1 MLVRFSVSNFKSFK
15 DTQIFSM
22 VAGKYTK
29 HKNHIIEINNKR
41 LLKGSFIFGAN
52 AAGKSNFIEAVEFS
66 QHLVTR
72 GLNNTSLINKHFRIE
87 NAYVNKPG
95 VFQFDIYANGHFY
108 SYGFAIS
115 YITATVE
122 EEWLYLCDSDEI
134 AIFERSIENGK
145 TVVDSNYNFSDETQ
159 QSFKI
164 FSENVPDNKML
175 LLEISERKLIENKDF
190 FAFRDVMQ
198 WFKAIIIITP
208 ESKVNNTIK
217 LYSDNT
223 DEYNLS
229 KLLSEFDTG
238 IEDISLGEEK
248 IEEALDF
255 LPDKIKREI
264 IQEIEKKILLEDSL
278 KKDKPTEI
286 QIEFG
291 GNYYRISIKNNQL
304 FANLLMMNHGNS
316 EDLFEISDESD
327 GTKRLFD
334 ILPVY
339 NAGKVPCLILIDEL
353 DRSFHTRL
361 IIKFIRDFYEKTSGA
376 ESQLIAS
383 VHDSNV
389 MDLELLRQDEIWFIE
404 RQSDHSSHIYSL
416 NKFKERYDKKV
427 AKDYLLG
434 RYGAIPCF
442 TQLDTA
448 EGEKE

>member
-1 MLVRFSVSNFKSFK
+1 MLIRFSLSNFKSFK

-41 LLKGSFIFGAN
+41 ILKGSFIFGAN
-52 AAGKSNFIEAVEFS
+52 AAGKSIFIEAIKFA
-66 QHLVTR
+66 QRLVTR
-72 GLNNTSLINKHFRIE
+72 GLNSTSLISKHFRID
-87 NAYVNKPG
+87 NSYVNQPG
-95 VFQFDIYANGHFY
+95 VFQFDIYTNGHFY

-115 YITATVE
+115 YVKATVE
-122 EEWLYLCDSDEI
+122 EEWLYLCDSNET
-134 AIFERSIENGK
+134 AIFERSIEDGE
-145 TVVDSNYNFSDETQ
+145 TVIKSNYNFAKETQ

-164 FSENVPDNKML
+164 FSENVPNNKML
-175 LLEISERKLIENKDF
+175 LLEISERKLIENEDF

-198 WFKAIIIITP
+198 WFKSIIIITP
-208 ESKVNNTIK
+208 ESKINNTIE
-217 LYSDNT
+217 LYSNNA

-238 IEDISLGEEK
+238 IEDICVGEEK
-248 IEEALDF
+248 VEEAFDF
-255 LPDKIKREI
+255 LPEKIKKEI
-264 IQEIEKKILLEDSL
+264 IQNVGKAFTLENSS
-278 KKDKPTEI
+278 KEKPTEV
-286 QIEFG
+286 QVDFG
-291 GNYYRISIKNNQL
+291 GNYYGMSIKNNQI
-304 FANLLMMNHGNS
+304 FATLLMMNHGNS
-316 EDLFEISDESD
+316 EDLFKLSDESD

-339 NAGKVPCLILIDEL
+339 NAGMTPCLILIDEL

-361 IIKFIRDFYEKTSGA
+361 IVKFIRGFYEKTSNV

-389 MDLELLRQDEIWFIE
+389 MDLELLRQDEIWFVE
-404 RQSDHSSHIYSL
+404 RQSDHSSQMYSL

-442 TQLDTA
+442 SQSDTEEEA
-448 EGEKE
+448 KE

>member
-29 HKNHIIEINNKR
+29 HKNHIVEINNKR
-41 LLKGSFIFGAN
+41 ILKGSFIFGAN
-52 AAGKSNFIEAVEFS
+52 AAGKSNFIEAVKFA
-66 QHLVTR
+66 QYLVTH
-72 GLNNTSLINKHFRIE
+72 GLNSTSLINKHFRIE
-87 NAYVNKPG
+87 SKYANIPG
-95 VFQFDIYANGHFY
+95 VFQFDIFANGHYY

-115 YITATVE
+115 YVKATVE

-145 TVVDSNYNFSDETQ
+145 TVINSNYNFTDEMQ
-159 QSFKI
+159 QSFKV

-175 LLEISERKLIENKDF
+175 LLEISERKLIENEDF
-190 FAFRDVMQ
+190 YAFRDVMQ
-198 WFKAIIIITP
+198 WFKTIIIITP
-208 ESKVNNTIK
+208 KSRINSVME
-217 LYSDNT
+217 LYSSNNN
-223 DEYNLS
+223 EYNLS

-238 IEDISLGEEK
+238 IEDICVGEEK
-248 IEEALDF
+248 VEEAFDF
-255 LPDKIKREI
+255 LPESVKKEI
-264 IQEIEKKILLEDSL
+264 IQNVGKAFSLENSL
-278 KKDKPTEI
+278 KEKPTEV
-286 QIEFG
+286 QVNFD
-291 GNYYRISIKNNQL
+291 GNYYGMNIKNNQI
-304 FANLLMMNHGNS
+304 FATLLMMNHGNS
-316 EDLFEISDESD
+316 EDLFKLSDESD

-339 NAGKVPCLILIDEL
+339 NAGMNPCLILIDEL

-361 IIKFIRDFYEKTSGA
+361 IIKFISKFYEKTSGV

-383 VHDSNV
+383 VHDSNI
-389 MDLELLRQDEIWFIE
+389 MDLELLRQDEIWFVE
-404 RQSDHSSHIYSL
+404 RQSDHSSRMYSL

-442 TQLDTA
+442 SQLDTT